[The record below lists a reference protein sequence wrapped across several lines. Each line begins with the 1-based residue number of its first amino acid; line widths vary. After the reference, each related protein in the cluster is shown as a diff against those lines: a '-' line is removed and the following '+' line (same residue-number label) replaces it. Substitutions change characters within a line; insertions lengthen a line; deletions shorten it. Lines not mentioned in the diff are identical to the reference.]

1 MLIVLFVLHGD
12 SLYNYYY
19 VHALDPSLLYYKN
32 LIPSETSS
40 DLRDTTDIL
49 YYFNYTIKPNFFPD
63 QQLSETSNV
72 WIGPMKIIQVKFQKT
87 LF

>member
-12 SLYNYYY
+12 SLYKYYY
-19 VHALDPSLLYYKN
+19 LHALNPSLLYYKQ
-32 LIPSETSS
+32 LISKTSS
-40 DLRDTTDIL
+40 DLNKTTNIL
-49 YYFNYTIKPNFFPD
+49 SYFKNTIKPNFFPD
-63 QQLSETSNV
+63 QALSETSNV